1 MAIQADD
8 SGVFSFV
15 LWSCLLPAS
24 VSRFPTE
31 QSGTKQSGT
40 DHDIDVAKQ
49 SGTDHDIDVAG
60 RPLLA
65 DSVEK
70 VEKGDGFIYRGR
82 RPRLADCCPSE

>member
-40 DHDIDVAKQ
+40 DHDIDVA
-49 SGTDHDIDVAG
+49 G